1 MKILICDDEY
11 ATRLII
17 KAYLDMHSIETLE
30 ASNGE
35 EALALIEE
43 EEPDVLILDY
53 TMPGMTGL
61 DVIKKLIERPEPVIV
76 VATSEGF
83 TETTEKEL
91 KKYASEYIVKPITE
105 EKLIE
110 AIERATGVNIKK
122 V

>member
-43 EEPDVLILDY
+43 EEPDVLIVDY